1 MGHDRNEIADLV
13 REKLGKNGK
22 KWSSTHRLAIDEI
35 LDVIDEEVLHVNET
49 RLSLKENELN
59 AFDSNL
65 RLKEIAISATQRQAD
80 TLLEQVKSEKNNLM
94 ALDER
99 GQNAYKLACVLK
111 ELYKGM
117 DPDLMK
123 CVSYGVWAYLSG
135 DKYPNDD
142 LLKNC

>member
-1 MGHDRNEIADLV
+1 MSHDRNEIADLV
-13 REKLGKNGK
+13 REKLRENGK

-49 RLSLKENELN
+49 RLSMKENDLN
-59 AFDSNL
+59 AFDSQL
-65 RLKEIAISATQRQAD
+65 RLKEISISATQRQLD
-80 TLLEQVKSEKNNLM
+80 GLLKQAKDDKDNLM
-94 ALDER
+94 RLDER

-117 DPDLMK
+117 DLDLMK

-135 DKYPNDD
+135 DKFP
-142 LLKNC
+142 LE